1 MSLGAISGY
10 GYDPYFMAAYQSYNP
25 NFKGTGATSVGNTQ
39 ATTSTSPTVTTSPT
53 FQARKEEVENSGSA
67 AKMIVGGLAAIG
79 TGVLLYKAHKKGGQ
93 KGICEGFKQMWKG
106 ITGKTDDATK
116 ETFKMQ
122 KNADGKWY
130 CTIPN
135 RKQRIDLTSVD
146 AKKTTQK
153 LGLDINETIK
163 FGDKNT
169 KAFAFEFTH
178 NGNVV
183 QVRGDKIVSYKNPA
197 GDDIMSKLSSEVET
211 DVKYKKELQSI
222 IAKINKGET
231 KIDDVTLNKVY
242 YNHTSDGVTR
252 RFIQEADDVTLNK
265 IITNRH
271 TLDSDAVTAYR
282 RKNANIDEAIKQI
295 EKGKIPENNLTIAS
309 AECVIDG
316 RRLKIE
322 NGEVVGIFNGDK
334 LKGKD
339 SDEFLAWLYNHPK
352 ALEEVKNLTKDKK
365 LQNIIYQAA

>member
-39 ATTSTSPTVTTSPT
+39 ATTSTTPTVTTSPT

-106 ITGKTDDATK
+106 ITGKTDDAVK

-122 KNADGKWY
+122 KNADGKWF
-130 CTIPN
+130 CTIPDRN
-135 RKQRIDLTSVD
+135 QKINLVSGDSAAAKNLGIDVD
-146 AKKTTQK
+146 E
-153 LGLDINETIK
+153 LVK
-163 FGDKNT
+163 FGGNNT
-169 KAFAFEFTH
+169 KAKRFEFTYE
-178 NGNVV
+178 GNTIRVY
-183 QVRGDKIVSYKNPA
+183 GDKIVSYKNHE
-197 GDDIMSKLSSEVET
+197 GQDILAKLSST
-211 DVKYKKELQSI
+211 DPNDIKFKNQLEDI
-222 IAKINKGET
+222 IAKIRKGESKIKDVSINEIHYTYNT
-231 KIDDVTLNKVY
+231 KGF
-242 YNHTSDGVTR
+242 SR
-252 RFIQEADDVTLNK
+252 SFIQKGDKVTSGK
-265 IITNRH
+265 AIVTNRH
-271 TLDSDAVTAYR
+271 NLDSDAVKAYR
-282 RKNANIDEAIKQI
+282 YKNANIDEALKQI

-365 LQNIIYQAA
+365 LEKIIYQAA